1 MIQAFYT
8 GIVGVQANQTAIDVT
23 ANDLANI
30 DKLGYRGYTPE
41 FSSLFNKAIHTDNP
55 ANSTDNYIGIGS
67 QINTITL
74 DTSPGAYQDTPQS
87 TDLAIFGD
95 GWFAVSKGE
104 EIFYTRAGDFTFDKN
119 RDIVN
124 RAGMYLLGT
133 IGSNIDLANKTLLAE
148 TTSTPLGTI
157 NEQQKLQFPETLTY
171 PAKPTDTVNF
181 FGNLGI
187 EDETRII
194 SGTAIDAYGNK
205 NRIKLLFT
213 KSQTQPQVGSSWDIQ
228 ASAESN
234 DGSIVYSTTSG
245 VATFDGNGAL
255 TSSTLTTI
263 DNNGTQVSLDLGQN
277 FSGVVAIDNFPIS
290 ASSQSNGL
298 EAGELVGYELTKDA
312 EIIAVFSNGRQS
324 SVGRVG
330 VFHFQNDQ
338 GLEAVSASLFQ
349 ETQNSGKPIVF
360 KDADGNNI
368 LGAIVKNYTLEVSNV
383 RMDEGLTNLL
393 VLQRSYDANAKSITT
408 ADQMIQKALNMDA

>member
-8 GIVGVQANQTAIDVT
+8 GVIGVRANQTAIDVT
-23 ANDLANI
+23 AHDLANI

-41 FSSLFNKAIHTDNP
+41 FASLFNKAIHTDDP

-67 QINTITL
+67 QINAVTL
-74 DTSPGAYQDTPQS
+74 DTSVGTYQDTPQS

-95 GWFAVSKGE
+95 GWFALSKGE
-104 EIFYTRAGDFTFDKN
+104 DILYTRVGDFTFDKN
-119 RDIVN
+119 RDVVN

-133 IGSNIDLANKTLLAE
+133 IGSNIDVANKTLLEE

-157 NEQQKLQFPETLTY
+157 QEQQKLKLPETLTY
-171 PAKPTDTVNF
+171 PAQPTDTVNF
-181 FGNLGI
+181 FGNLGTD
-187 EDETRII
+187 DETRII
-194 SGTAIDAYGNK
+194 SGTAIDAQGNK
-205 NRIKLLFT
+205 NRIKLVFT
-213 KSQTQPQVGSSWDIQ
+213 KSQTQPQEGSSWDIQ
-228 ASAESN
+228 ATAESN
-234 DGSIVYSTTSG
+234 DGSIVYASTNG
-245 VATFDGNGAL
+245 VATFDGSGGLQN
-255 TSSTLTTI
+255 STLTTI
-263 DNNGTQVSLDLGQN
+263 DNNGTQVNLDLGQN

-298 EAGELVGYELTKDA
+298 EAGELVGYDLTKDA
-312 EIIAVFSNGRQS
+312 EIIATFTNGRQS

-338 GLEAVSASLFQ
+338 GLKAVSDSFFQ

-360 KDADGNNI
+360 QDAQGNNI
-368 LGAIVKNYTLEVSNV
+368 LGAIVKNFTLEGSNV